1 MSTPRTSSVVR
12 ALLEA
17 QLRLEL
23 RTFESLPAMWLFS
36 VTAFVLFHFGLNE
49 DSLSGNLASG
59 VLWVTLLLAAILVI
73 NRLYLADAEQ
83 GGFDGFL
90 LSPADRGSLLIAKVL
105 TLLFYLAAVELVAVP
120 AFALLLLEP
129 SLGQALPGLLGVL
142 ALGDLGIAVIGAL
155 VGALAIRTQS
165 RNLLGP
171 MLSLPLLV
179 PVLLCVAGATAPLFD
194 PAHAGAIPLRLL
206 VTLALYDAVFGL
218 IAFALFDFLLED

>member
-90 LSPADRGSLLIAKVL
+90 LAPVDRSAMM
-105 TLLFYLAAVELVAVP
+105 VAP
-120 AFALLLLEP
+120 TP
-129 SLGQALPGLLGVL
+129 S
-142 ALGDLGIAVIGAL
+142 
-155 VGALAIRTQS
+155 T
-165 RNLLGP
+165 
-171 MLSLPLLV
+171 
-179 PVLLCVAGATAPLFD
+179 
-194 PAHAGAIPLRLL
+194 
-206 VTLALYDAVFGL
+206 
-218 IAFALFDFLLED
+218 